1 MKQIRIPAVFMRGG
15 TSRALMLKIDDLP
28 RDRAKWPALFRAMLG
43 SPDPNGRQLDGM
55 GGGISSLSKIC
66 VVGPSDREDADVD
79 YTFAQVS
86 VTGETV
92 DFSGN
97 CGNMSSAVGPFA
109 IDGGVIPM
117 PDDGECTV
125 RIFNTNTGK
134 IIHGSFMVEDGEA
147 AVSGE
152 MSIPGV
158 AGGGAPVRLD
168 FFRPAGTQG
177 RGLLPSGA
185 AQAALA
191 LSDGSVV
198 SASLV
203 DAGVPAVFV
212 LPGALG
218 LGDGIMDHD
227 LENDPGTMAR
237 LEEIRC
243 AGSVAMGIAASREQA
258 ADLIAIP
265 KVAIVAPARKYH
277 DLSQQRVGAD
287 DHALTLRMISAGQ
300 PHKAVPM
307 TGAVAVACAAAVPG
321 SIIADLIASRAYD
334 VGHLPIGTPS
344 GVVTV
349 GTVLAA
355 APDMSGMS
363 AALPEVERA
372 FVYRTQRRLME
383 GVVCV
388 PSAIE
393 I

>member
-28 RDRAKWPALFRAMLG
+28 KDQAKWPALFRAMLG

-66 VVGPSDREDADVD
+66 IIGPSDRDDADID

-109 IDGGVIPM
+109 IDSGVIAM

-125 RIFNTNTGK
+125 RIFNTNTSK
-134 IIHGSFMVEDGEA
+134 IIHSTFMVEDGEA
-147 AVSGE
+147 AVSGD

-177 RGLLPSGA
+177 RGLLPSGE
-185 AQAALA
+185 AQTKLE

-198 SASLV
+198 SASLI

-212 LPGALG
+212 LPDALG
-218 LGDGIMDHD
+218 IGAAIMDHD
-227 LENDPGTMAR
+227 LESDPETMAR

-243 AGSVAMGIAASREQA
+243 AGSVAMGIASGREQA
-258 ADLIAIP
+258 GEIIAIP
-265 KVAIVAPARKYH
+265 KVAIVAPAQNYR
-277 DLSQQRVGAD
+277 DLSKQPVESGR
-287 DHALTLRMISAGQ
+287 HALTIRMISAGQ
-300 PHKAVPM
+300 PHKAVPI
-307 TGAVAVACAAAVPG
+307 TGALAVACGAAVPG
-321 SIIADLIASRAYD
+321 SIIADLIAASDCD
-334 VGHLPIGTPS
+334 VARLPIGTPS

-349 GTVLAA
+349 GTALDAQSDA
-355 APDMSGMS
+355 SS
-363 AALPEVERA
+363 AVPEVERA
-372 FVYRTQRRLME
+372 FLYRTQRRLME

-393 I
+393 V